1 MEKLPFKERSLSSN
15 QYIRSFSKDLD
26 YDEMKW
32 HWDEEDREF
41 EILEGVGWSFQRD
54 NSLPME
60 MKVGDKI
67 KVKKGEWHR
76 ALKKPDLETDL
87 VILLT
92 KSD

>member
-1 MEKLPFKERSLSSN
+1 MDQLPFKERTLSSN
-15 QYIRSFSKDLD
+15 QYIRSFPKELD
-26 YDEMKW
+26 CDEMKW

-41 EILEGVGWSFQRD
+41 EILEGVGWLFQRD
-54 NSLPME
+54 NSLPVE